1 MTTTTDTTVRPE
13 SVPYD
18 TSPTSPLRSALWSAR
33 ADLLRLRRWPAVWVV
48 VVAWLLLNAMFGYVF
63 NYVTYASGDSNFSTE
78 GQTRAELLAMILP
91 AGLAHTFPQGMPLFG
106 GAIMMVLGAIVAGN
120 GYGWGTWKTAF
131 TQGPSRTSTVTGSM
145 AALMTT
151 VVAVAVA
158 TLAADT
164 LLALGV
170 AGLESHAVAWPGFT
184 ELARSFGA
192 GLLVMEMWAL
202 AGYLLGTLARG
213 PAVSVGLGLVWGLV
227 IENLLRGV
235 GTSLQAVAVFT
246 HFLPGTAAGSL
257 IGSIV
262 GVGGPDET
270 PGVLGTL
277 PGARALVTLAAWAVA
292 LPMVTLWLVR
302 RRDVS

>member
-1 MTTTTDTTVRPE
+1 MTTATHTTAHHD
-13 SVPYD
+13 SVAPA
-18 TSPTSPLRSALWSAR
+18 SALTSTIRSAR

-48 VVAWLLLNAMFGYVF
+48 VAAWLLLNAMFGYVF

-78 GQTRAELLAMILP
+78 GQTRAELLATIVP
-91 AGLAHTFPQGMPLFG
+91 SGLADSLPQGMPLFG

-131 TQGPSRTSTVTGSM
+131 TQGPSRTSTILGSIG
-145 AALMTT
+145 A
-151 VVAVAVA
+151 
-158 TLAADT
+158 LAATVAGIVVCT
-164 LLALGV
+164 LVLDVLLSLGV
-170 AGLESHAVAWPGFT
+170 AGLESQSVSWPAAT
-184 ELARSFGA
+184 ALLESFGA

-262 GVGGPDET
+262 GTGGPDAT
-270 PGVLGTL
+270 PGILDTLSGT
-277 PGARALVTLAAWAVA
+277 RALVTMAVWSVA
-292 LPMVTLWLVR
+292 LPLTTLWLVR
-302 RRDVS
+302 RRDVA